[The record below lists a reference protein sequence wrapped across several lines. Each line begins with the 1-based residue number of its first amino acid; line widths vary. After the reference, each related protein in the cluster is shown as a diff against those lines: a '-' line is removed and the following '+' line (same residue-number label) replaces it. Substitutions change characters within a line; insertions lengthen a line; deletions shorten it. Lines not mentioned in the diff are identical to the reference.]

1 MMNEKCEFAYRK
13 NGINAVMCR
22 VVQGNYPYCAH
33 QYMCHNTKRWEAD
46 KQAQCL
52 LREKGRRNKEQ

>member
-1 MMNEKCEFAYRK
+1 MAEKCEFAYRI

-22 VVQGNYPYCAH
+22 VVKGSAPYCAH

-46 KQAQCL
+46 NQAYCSLKNQ
-52 LREKGRRNKEQ
+52 GRSERSNG